1 MDKLWHS
8 GCSSI
13 PAAPCTTCG
22 PRPDSAAALSH
33 GTSDRILNHVS
44 QRGGTTATPPIT
56 NNPPQ
61 LGARMEGLA
70 VKKVHAF
77 PKSIPPGKK
86 RDVHPSNDLLVFCE
100 KTTGAAQF
108 CSESNGTPDGA
119 LERMAS
125 LLAMQCLVRGQE
137 PDDFAVLVPA
147 EKSFSS
153 RLVARAQELL
163 AIGRS
168 AATPASLSARQ
179 RQILHSVIC
188 QRANKEI
195 ASQFNITVRTVKF
208 HISSLL
214 SKFGV
219 ENRTELARRA
229 AVFLRPAALRG
240 DSLDFEQLPEPSR
253 LPEPRA
259 LAANSGLH
267 TANKVPRSVRFPGR
281 VLTA

>member
-1 MDKLWHS
+1 
-8 GCSSI
+8 
-13 PAAPCTTCG
+13 
-22 PRPDSAAALSH
+22 
-33 GTSDRILNHVS
+33 
-44 QRGGTTATPPIT
+44 
-56 NNPPQ
+56 
-61 LGARMEGLA
+61 MEGPK

-77 PKSIPPGKK
+77 PKLIPQGKK
-86 RDVHPSNDLLVFCE
+86 RDLHPSNDLLVFCE

-108 CSESNGTPDGA
+108 CSESNGTPEGA

-125 LLAMQCLVRGQE
+125 LLAMQCLVRGHE
-137 PDDFAVLVPA
+137 PHNFAILVPA
-147 EKSFSS
+147 KRQFTN
-153 RLVARAQELL
+153 RVMARAQELL

-179 RQILHSVIC
+179 REILHSVIC

-214 SKFGV
+214 TKFGV

-229 AVFLRPAALRG
+229 AVFLQPAALRG
-240 DSLDFEQLPEPSR
+240 ERLGFDEPPHLAR

-259 LAANSGLH
+259 MAANSGLH
-267 TANKVPRSVRFPGR
+267 VESKASRSVRFPGR